1 MEVVAVT
8 ISRIIV
14 VNEIGKIPTD
24 VLVKVGKD
32 GVDKIEYHEPKGEGD
47 KHYCDVYREDVV
59 NRVFEPKEVIF
70 KREKED

>member
-8 ISRIIV
+8 INRTMSV
-14 VNEIGKIPTD
+14 SEIGKIPTD
-24 VLVKVGKD
+24 VLVKVGED

-47 KHYCDVYREDVV
+47 KHYCDVYRENVV
-59 NRVFEPKEVIF
+59 NRVFEPKEVIC